1 MSEKFLKINLTEGSK
16 DISDVFVENV
26 KSKRLHELSTLLKTE
41 ISNFSVERRS
51 HKKKKMLD
59 RINVVVDRMCKNL
72 KIPNVE
78 DFETNPTIL
87 SIVKMLQE
95 VDLAFE
101 VVDEQKTVVD
111 CSLITAEA
119 VA

>member
-16 DISDVFVENV
+16 DISNVFVENV
-26 KSKRLHELSTLLKTE
+26 KNKRLQELLRSLKTE
-41 ISNFSVERRS
+41 IANFSVERRPN
-51 HKKKKMLD
+51 KKKKMLD

-72 KIPNVE
+72 KIPDVE
-78 DFETNPTIL
+78 NFETNPIIL

-101 VVDEQKTVVD
+101 VVNEQKIVVE

>member
-26 KSKRLHELSTLLKTE
+26 KNKRPHELPTLLKTE

-51 HKKKKMLD
+51 NKRKKMLD

-72 KIPNVE
+72 KISNVKS
-78 DFETNPTIL
+78 FETHPTIL
-87 SIVKMLQE
+87 SIVEMLQE

-101 VVDEQKTVVD
+101 VVDEQKTVVE
-111 CSLITAEA
+111 CTLTNAEA